1 MSKIFE
7 SIDELIGKTPL
18 LRLKK
23 LEVKYNLQCRLYA
36 KVELFNPTGSI
47 KARAALEMINAA
59 EKSGE
64 LRPGGTIIEP
74 TSGNT
79 GIAIAAIAASRG
91 YSSIIVMPD
100 SMSRERRILMAA
112 YGAEV
117 VLTPAALGMKG
128 SIDRANELKSEIP
141 NSFIPSQFDNVNNK
155 ISHIKSTGPEIV
167 SDLGKCPDIFIAT
180 VGTGGTLS
188 GIGEYLKGISKNTK
202 VIAVEPDG
210 SPLLSGGNAAPHK
223 IQGIGAN
230 FIPKVLNT
238 DIYDE
243 VIRVTDADAYKM
255 TKESGATLGLGI
267 GISSGAALSALLTVA
282 RRESSQGLDIVTV
295 FPDGIDRYLSTDLFD

>member
-7 SIDELIGKTPL
+7 NIEQLIGKTPL
-18 LRLKK
+18 FRLKK
-23 LEVKYNLQCRLYA
+23 LEETYNLRCRIYA
-36 KVELFNPTGSI
+36 KTELFNPTGSV

-59 EKSGE
+59 EANGE
-64 LRPGGTIIEP
+64 LLPGGTIIEP

-79 GIAIAAIAASRG
+79 GIALAAIAASRG

-100 SMSRERRILMAA
+100 SMSKERRVLMKA

-117 VLTPAALGMKG
+117 VLTPGKLGMKG
-128 SIDRANELKSEIP
+128 AIEKAYELKEKIR
-141 NSFIPSQFDNVNNK
+141 NSFIPSQFDNENNK
-155 ISHIKSTGPEIV
+155 IAHIKTTGPEIAEC
-167 SDLGKCPDIFIAT
+167 LGKCPDIFIAA

-188 GIGEYLKGISKNTK
+188 GCGEYFKTVSESTK
-202 VIAVEPDG
+202 IIAVEPAA
-210 SPLLSGGNAAPHK
+210 SPLLSGGNASVHK

-230 FIPKVLNT
+230 FIPDVLNK

-243 VIRVTDADAYKM
+243 VITVSDEAAYSAA
-255 TKESGATLGLGI
+255 KEAGATLGLGI
-267 GISSGAALSALLTVA
+267 GISSGAALSALLEVA
-282 RRESSQGLDIVTV
+282 KRDTSKDKDIVTI